1 MAIVGKGLF
10 RPNAEEIF
18 GKDLIEQTEKQKK
31 VTSGE
36 ELLKQYSIKDFP
48 FDVASFATDKLGIRI
63 KYDNLDNDIS
73 GKLSKEGNNYV
84 ITVEKRHPEN
94 RQRFTIAH
102 ELAHYF
108 LHKDLKEE
116 FEDTVFFRGA
126 DSDTFE
132 FQANLF
138 AGDILMPK
146 EEFLRQIRNGNSKI
160 ENLAQYFGVS
170 TLAIRVRA
178 KQLDLQGHGL

>member
-1 MAIVGKGLF
+1 MAIVGKGLV

-18 GKDLIEQTEKQKK
+18 GKDLIEQAKEKKR

-36 ELLKQYSIKDFP
+36 EFLKEYSIKDFP
-48 FDVASFATDKLGIRI
+48 FDVASFARDKLGILI

-73 GKLSKEGNNYV
+73 GKLSKEGDDYI

-108 LHKDLKEE
+108 LHKDLKEK

-146 EEFLRQIRNGNSKI
+146 DEFLRQIRDGNSKI
-160 ENLAQYFGVS
+160 ENLAEYFGVS

>member
-1 MAIVGKGLF
+1 MAIIGKGLV

-18 GKDLIEQTEKQKK
+18 GKDLIKQAAEEKK

-36 ELLKQYSIKDFP
+36 ELLKEYSIKNFP
-48 FDVASFATDKLGIRI
+48 FDVAAFATNELGILI

-73 GKLSKEGNNYV
+73 GKLSKEGNDYV

-108 LHKDLKEE
+108 LHKDLKEK
-116 FEDTVFFRGA
+116 FEDTIFFRGA

-146 EEFLRQIRNGNSKI
+146 DEFLEQIRKGNSEI
-160 ENLAQYFGVS
+160 ENLAKYFGVS

>member
-1 MAIVGKGLF
+1 MAILSKGLA

-18 GKDLIEQTEKQKK
+18 GKELIEQTEKQKK
-31 VTSGE
+31 VTSGD
-36 ELLKQYSIKDFP
+36 ELLKEYSIKDFP
-48 FDVASFATDKLGIRI
+48 FDVASFATNKLGILI
-63 KYDNLDNDIS
+63 KYDTLDNDIS
-73 GKLSKEGNNYV
+73 GKLSKEGDNYV
-84 ITVEKRHPEN
+84 ITVEERHPEN

-108 LHKDLKEE
+108 LHKDLKEK

-146 EEFLRQIRNGNSKI
+146 NEFLKQIRNGNSEI
-160 ENLAQYFGVS
+160 ENLAKHFGVS